1 MNTLDVDLDAPLS
14 MLKLSDDQISD
25 IASSIRMS
33 KLIDVALP
41 VAISYVVNN
50 SEMLFKFDV
59 SSYFDPSLISY
70 DQVDWGNEATF
81 VLATAR
87 HLISDDNKFSISTDM
102 DFIAIVD
109 DVYEELNDS
118 KLVPQALNIAL
129 ELNSEFEFK
138 FNNTTYKLSDLINKD
153 RIDFTDYVL
162 GDEIKLLSDA
172 AKFYLGEGLSFIV
185 DIDLT
190 DEQYDVVEENLNN
203 SLLLKDLLGNVLDT
217 AYLNDLFEIKKYLDL
232 PETFSFDELILG

>member
-1 MNTLDVDLDAPLS
+1 
-14 MLKLSDDQISD
+14 
-25 IASSIRMS
+25 
-33 KLIDVALP
+33 
-41 VAISYVVNN
+41 
-50 SEMLFKFDV
+50 
-59 SSYFDPSLISY
+59 
-70 DQVDWGNEATF
+70 
-81 VLATAR
+81 
-87 HLISDDNKFSISTDM
+87 M

-232 PETFSFDELILG
+232 PETFSFDEVNNWGSEFVNIARLAAKHIDFKLEDNKMTFTYSLANVGEADVVELEKIISESDLLPVVLPAAIRGLDTFEDVNKLVENSLCNY